1 MNNPFTVSTDWCKES
16 SLDETLSFLTELA
29 LTHCRQAGPYSR
41 ELEDIIQARD
51 WGRLVSF
58 RIDYG
63 VGSPNDLIHARQ
75 ALALFEKL
83 EQLPLGVDK
92 AAVAKRKFDESEAKC
107 RETNHRFR
115 AARSHGFFIT
125 PARVASVLYTAQQ
138 KIASVLGDVPSIDE
152 ILMAYGPGANTG
164 IKAKTSSARWKLD
177 AQPECSADC
186 VGVISH
192 LLSAIPHYTEQHRKF
207 HVDYNYSD
215 DKELTLLQRLE
226 DHLDSVLVPVKIS
239 TGKLQFVPKNAKT
252 YRSIVVEP
260 TLNSFAQKGIGSF
273 IKGKLRRIGIDL
285 RSQAERNKRLAC
297 RASFDGSL
305 ATIDLSSAS
314 DTISRELVAEL
325 LPYDWYSFLSS
336 FRTGVVSYK
345 GESIVLEKFSSMG
358 NGYTFELETL
368 IFWALS
374 WACTAVE
381 RLDCREVCAFGDD
394 ILIPVEATQ
403 LLFEVL
409 DYCGFEVNSEKSF
422 VDGPFRESC
431 GGDYVRGIDI
441 RPYYQKDLIS
451 GLTLFTLHNFY
462 VRHREMEQAEIVLRF
477 IPDSLRIWGPDGYG
491 DGHLIG
497 DWHHAARI
505 TKKISD
511 SGFGGVLFDTF
522 TLKKRFHKKQLR
534 IGDRLLPLYT
544 IYVNDRSDSVYQV
557 GYRKITNEGPI
568 VVCEMSLTDN
578 IGDPADHFVV
588 RGHKGYRRVSIYTLS
603 TYVFRR

>member
-1 MNNPFTVSTDWCKES
+1 MNYPFTVSTNWCKES
-16 SLDETLSFLTELA
+16 SLDETILFLTELA
-29 LTHCRQAGPYSR
+29 LTHCRQAGPYSH
-41 ELEDIIQARD
+41 ELESIIQARD
-51 WGRLVSF
+51 WARLVSF

-83 EQLPLGVDK
+83 ESLPLGVDK
-92 AAVAKRKFDESEAKC
+92 ASVAKEKFDEAEAKC

-115 AARSHGFFIT
+115 AARSSGFIIT
-125 PARVASVLYTAQQ
+125 PSRVASVLYTAQQ
-138 KIASVLGDVPSIDE
+138 KIASVLGDVPPIDE
-152 ILMAYGPGANTG
+152 IIMAYGPGANTS
-164 IKAKTSSARWKLD
+164 IKAKATSARWKLN
-177 AQPECSADC
+177 AQPECSANC
-186 VGVISH
+186 AGVVSH
-192 LLSAIPHYTEQHRKF
+192 LLSAIPHYAEEHRKLAI
-207 HVDYNYSD
+207 SD
-215 DKELTLLQRLE
+215 DECSELLTRLE
-226 DHLDSVLVPVKIS
+226 DHLGLIQVPVKIS

-260 TLNSFAQKGIGSF
+260 VLNSFAQKGIGSF
-273 IKGKLRRIGIDL
+273 IKTKLRKVGIDL
-285 RSQAERNKRLAC
+285 RTQAERNKRLAR

-314 DTISRELVAEL
+314 DTISKELVAEL

-336 FRTGVVSYK
+336 YRTGVVSYK
-345 GESIVLEKFSSMG
+345 GESITLEKFSSMG

-394 ILIPVEATQ
+394 IIIPVEATQ

-409 DYCGFEVNSEKSF
+409 SYCGFEVNTEKSF

-462 VRHREMEQAEIVLRF
+462 VRHLEMEQAEVVLRY

-497 DWHHAARI
+497 DWHHAARV

-522 TLKKRFHKKQLR
+522 TLRKRFNKKALH
-534 IGDRLLPLYT
+534 IGDRLLPLYS
-544 IYVNDRSDSVYQV
+544 IYVHERNESICDISI
-557 GYRKITNEGPI
+557 RK
-568 VVCEMSLTDN
+568 VTDN
-578 IGDPADHFVV
+578 EPISEVEMIVDFDIGDPTDHYVV